1 MRTRHLRLRL
11 ALLISLP
18 LEVIN
23 FWIIGYPAGHHL
35 ISRVSEIPA
44 VALQW
49 YLAHIPGII
58 IGDRSV
64 YIREH
69 HAIYS
74 AVLFT
79 AGFIDTALLLLF
91 LFWFA
96 GLARRTLRKL
106 SSPMKQAA

>member
-1 MRTRHLRLRL
+1 VRTRHPRLRL

-23 FWIIGYPAGHHL
+23 FWVIGYPAGHHP
-35 ISRVSEIPA
+35 ISRVAEIPA

-64 YIREH
+64 FIREH

-74 AVLFT
+74 VILFI

-91 LFWFA
+91 IFWLS
-96 GLARRTLRKL
+96 GLVRRTVRKL
-106 SSPMKQAA
+106 SSPQKQLA

>member
-1 MRTRHLRLRL
+1 MRTRHPRLRL
-11 ALLISLP
+11 ALLVSLP

-23 FWIIGYPAGHHL
+23 FWLIGYPAGLH
-35 ISRVSEIPA
+35 RFTRAAENPG

-49 YLAHIPGII
+49 YLAHLPALI

-69 HAIYS
+69 HPIES
-74 AVLFT
+74 IIFFV

-91 LFWFA
+91 IFWLA
-96 GLARRTLRKL
+96 GLARRAVRKL
-106 SSPMKQAA
+106 SSPMKELA